1 METDMNIIEYRF
13 EGYDEIHRSEEW
25 CWESYA
31 EETRSRLGIPIWIE
45 YKQVNAHT
53 EPHPAATAAISAV
66 RDSIKP
72 TVVSKPTRK
81 TKPKPKAPDVSP
93 MLVVLGDIN
102 PVDLVPEILRDR
114 MDGSSNPISDGLAER
129 NDV

>member
-1 METDMNIIEYRF
+1 METDMKIIKYKF
-13 EGYDEIHRSEEW
+13 EGYDEIHQAEEW

-72 TVVSKPTRK
+72 TVVPKPTRK
-81 TKPKPKAPDVSP
+81 IKSKPKAVDVSP
-93 MLVVLGDIN
+93 MLVVLDDTN

-114 MDGSSNPISDGLAER
+114 MDRPSNPLPDGVDER